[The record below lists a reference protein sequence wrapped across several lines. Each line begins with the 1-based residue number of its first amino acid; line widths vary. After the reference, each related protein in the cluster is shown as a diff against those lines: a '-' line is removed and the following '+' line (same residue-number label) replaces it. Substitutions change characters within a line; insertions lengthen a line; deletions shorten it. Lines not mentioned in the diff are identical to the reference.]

1 MTTSTIAPGPERK
14 FRLGTR
20 LSRAILP
27 VYTGLVVVYLFSAY
41 AIYLLG
47 H

>member
-1 MTTSTIAPGPERK
+1 MLFRPE
-14 FRLGTR
+14 TR
-20 LSRAILP
+20 LRGTIGWVSLS
-27 VYTGLVVVYLFSAY
+27 LLVVYLFSAY